1 MNACGQPDPG
11 QLKPGRRL
19 RPPDPDAAGRDAPRI
34 IAAMPTPAPGD
45 ACPGALRLHE
55 AADGHLA
62 RVRVPGGRLRA
73 QAAAALASAAD
84 ELGDGHL
91 DLTSRGNVQL
101 RALPADAGQE
111 LAARLAEAG
120 LLPAPSHERI
130 RNIVAS
136 PLSGLDDAGHLDV
149 TDLVTRLDA
158 ALCADP
164 ATAALSGRFLFA
176 FDDGRGD
183 TAALDA
189 DVTMLATPEGDLA
202 LTLPGVPD
210 SLRVPPSQAPAA
222 ARGAALLFLTAARAT
237 PARAWRVAEL
247 PPAQALSAATLA
259 ELAARLL
266 GARTAPAP
274 ELPAPAGAPRPGPT
288 EPREGRSALH
298 ALAPLGRLTSGQ
310 WRELAGLAARHGSG
324 TLRATPWRGIVVPGL
339 TPARAAEAAAELA
352 RAGLVTGAGSPWAGV
367 GACTGRPGCVKSLAD
382 VRADAR
388 AALDAAPGGLPVYW
402 SGCERRCGH
411 PRGTAWV
418 DAVATG
424 TGYDLAHRPADPAA
438 PALPAGRNVP
448 ADRLPQALAAVRRT
462 PSTPRP
468 TRHDAVRKER
478 EQSV

>member
-1 MNACGQPDPG
+1 
-11 QLKPGRRL
+11 
-19 RPPDPDAAGRDAPRI
+19 
-34 IAAMPTPAPGD
+34 MPTPARGD

-62 RVRVPGGRLRA
+62 RIRIPGGLL
-73 QAAAALASAAD
+73 QADQAMALARAAED
-84 ELGDGHL
+84 LGDAHL
-91 DLTSRGNVQL
+91 DLTSRGNIQL

-111 LAARLAEAG
+111 LAARLAEAA
-120 LLPAPSHERI
+120 LLPSPDHERI
-130 RNIVAS
+130 RNLVAS
-136 PLSGLDDAGHLDV
+136 PLSGLDDEGHADV
-149 TDLVTRLDA
+149 TPLVPAVDA
-158 ALCADP
+158 ALLADP
-164 ATAALSGRFLFA
+164 ATTALSGRFLFA
-176 FDDGRGD
+176 LDDGRGD

-189 DVTMLATPEGDLA
+189 DVTMLATPDGDLA
-202 LTLPGVPD
+202 LTLPDVPG
-210 SLRVPPSQAPAA
+210 SLRLPPDRAPAA
-222 ARGAALLFLTAARAT
+222 AHAAALLFLAAARASGT
-237 PARAWRVAEL
+237 RAWRVAEL
-247 PPAQALSAATLA
+247 PPGQALSTATLT
-259 ELAARLL
+259 ELAARVP
-266 GARTAPAP
+266 GTRTAPAP
-274 ELPAPAGAPRPGPT
+274 EPPAPYGGPRPGPT
-288 EPREGRSALH
+288 PPRAGRSALH
-298 ALAPLGRLTSGQ
+298 ALAPLGRLTAYQ
-310 WRELAGLAARHGSG
+310 WRELAELAARHGAG

-339 TPARAAEAAAELA
+339 SPDRAAEAAAELA
-352 RAGLVTGAGSPWAGV
+352 RAGLLTGEGSAWEGV

-438 PALPAGRNVP
+438 EPRPAGRDVP
-448 ADRLPQALAAVRRT
+448 AHRLPEALAAARRT